1 MKFFK
6 FSILLVFICA
16 GVSAQNVKF
25 DSTYRPG
32 TYDVQVAL
40 FEAYKN
46 STSDIIFL
54 GNSITAHSEWAELLE
69 NPHVKNRGISGDITF
84 GILQRLK
91 EVTEGKPAKV
101 FLLIGINDISRNIPD
116 ELIINNIQKIVERI
130 KRESPKTKVYLQT
143 ILPVN
148 NSYNK
153 FKNHYNKDEHIATV
167 NNGIKSIAKK
177 SGVTLIDSHQIFLGT
192 DGRLEKNYTHDGL
205 HLTAEGYAVWA
216 KTLKKYVEE

>member
-1 MKFFK
+1 MKLIK
-6 FSILLVFICA
+6 FSVLLMFIFS
-16 GVSAQNVKF
+16 SAMAQEIKF

-40 FEAYKN
+40 FESYKN
-46 STSDIIFL
+46 SSSDIIFL
-54 GNSITAHSEWAELLE
+54 GNSITAHAQWAELLK

-84 GILQRLK
+84 GVLQRLK
-91 EVTEGKPAKV
+91 EVTEGTPAKV

-116 ELIINNIQKIVERI
+116 ELIINNIDEIVSRI
-130 KRESPKTKVYLQT
+130 KSASPKTKVYLQT

-148 NSYNK
+148 NSFTK

-167 NNGIKSIAKK
+167 NSGIKLIAKK
-177 SGVTLIDSHQIFLGT
+177 NGSTLIDSHQLFLGS

-205 HLTAEGYAVWA
+205 HLTAEGYSLWA
-216 KTLKKYVEE
+216 KTLKKYIRE